1 MGRFEITLNDL
12 ENHLS
17 SKKDSSYVKTF
28 LNDFFEIGFSKN
40 SHEVLDQNNLK
51 IIGINF
57 TYEDLV
63 NKIIKRYIKVL
74 NFLERRESMM
84 MHYSTS
90 QKTITINLKVID

>member
-40 SHEVLDQNNLK
+40 SHEVLDQNYQDNNIQIHFSYDDLIKFNDENLY
-51 IIGINF
+51 NRF
-57 TYEDLV
+57 
-63 NKIIKRYIKVL
+63 L
-74 NFLERRESMM
+74 NFLELEEK
-84 MHYSTS
+84 YDDVLFN
-90 QKTITINLKVID
+90 IAEN